1 MRVIHLQS
9 LLTGAVSRLS
19 KALAESEDYAHA
31 YQTLVDEVNALVDR
45 NELAEEEAQQLSKF
59 NAELLSHKN
68 PAQKIMYV
76 DRIRQEL
83 ADTKQVGSP
92 SDPSLIYLPSG
103 LPATLALNEGT
114 R

>member
-1 MRVIHLQS
+1 MKHADKVIF
-9 LLTGAVSRLS
+9 RLS
-19 KALAESEDYAHA
+19 RALAESEDYAHA

-45 NELAEEEAQQLSKF
+45 NALAEEEAQQLSKF

-83 ADTKQVGSP
+83 ADAKQVGNTATP
-92 SDPSLIYLPSG
+92 SNRSES
-103 LPATLALNEGT
+103 
-114 R
+114 

>member
-1 MRVIHLQS
+1 MFR
-9 LLTGAVSRLS
+9 LTR
-19 KALAESEDYAHA
+19 ALADSEDYAYA

-45 NELAEEEAQQLSKF
+45 NALAEEEAQQLSKF

-83 ADTKQVGSP
+83 ADMKQV
-92 SDPSLIYLPSG
+92 SLFLEDIG
-103 LPATLALNEGT
+103 
-114 R
+114 

>member
-1 MRVIHLQS
+1 MKHADKVIF
-9 LLTGAVSRLS
+9 RLS
-19 KALAESEDYAHA
+19 RALAESEDYAHA

-45 NELAEEEAQQLSKF
+45 NALAEEEAQQLSKF
-59 NAELLSHKN
+59 NAQLLSHKN

-83 ADTKQVGSP
+83 ADVKQVGK
-92 SDPSLIYLPSG
+92 
-103 LPATLALNEGT
+103 TNNV

>member
-1 MRVIHLQS
+1 MRRFS
-9 LLTGAVSRLS
+9 LSR
-19 KALAESEDYAHA
+19 ALAESEDYAHA

-45 NELAEEEAQQLSKF
+45 NALAEEEAQQLSKF

-83 ADTKQVGSP
+83 ADTKQVGSSNDPCFVVLTIRP
-92 SDPSLIYLPSG
+92 SSNSCS
-103 LPATLALNEGT
+103 
-114 R
+114 

>member
-1 MRVIHLQS
+1 MNYLRTSYQCPPHSPAAAHDVF
-9 LLTGAVSRLS
+9 RLS
-19 KALAESEDYAHA
+19 KALAESEGYAHA

-45 NELAEEEAQQLSKF
+45 NALAEEEAQQLSRF

-83 ADTKQVGSP
+83 AEMKQVRFLS
-92 SDPSLIYLPSG
+92 
-103 LPATLALNEGT
+103 
-114 R
+114 

>member
-1 MRVIHLQS
+1 MAATDQDPV
-9 LLTGAVSRLS
+9 RLS
-19 KALAESEDYAHA
+19 NALAESDDYAQA

-45 NELAEEEAQQLSKF
+45 NALAEEEAQQLSKF

-83 ADTKQVGSP
+83 ADTKQVGSSKLLGWFNHDPCP
-92 SDPSLIYLPSG
+92 SSNSYS
-103 LPATLALNEGT
+103 
-114 R
+114 

>member
-1 MRVIHLQS
+1 MKYSRTLFEVR
-9 LLTGAVSRLS
+9 LLPNTYQDAFRLS

-45 NELAEEEAQQLSKF
+45 NALAEEEAQQLSRF

-83 ADTKQVGSP
+83 ADVKQVSP
-92 SDPSLIYLPSG
+92 SLDFPG
-103 LPATLALNEGT
+103 
-114 R
+114 

>member
-1 MRVIHLQS
+1 MKYPRTSPQCQS
-9 LLTGAVSRLS
+9 PAAAQDVFRLS
-19 KALAESEDYAHA
+19 KAVAESEGYAYA

-45 NELAEEEAQQLSKF
+45 NALAEEEAQQLSKF

-83 ADTKQVGSP
+83 AETKQVRLLW
-92 SDPSLIYLPSG
+92 SDPG
-103 LPATLALNEGT
+103 
-114 R
+114 